1 MQQTKDDECRSSA
14 ALRISSRESIG
25 EVPCR
30 ESGTHAGASE
40 NGSAAVPIGENAS
53 RKFEIWMWGGGMR
66 ETSLT
71 VKHPD
76 EYTFG
81 GRQRCF
87 VWQFLT
93 NDFYSKEIRGARLL
107 RLCRLTARRGAPKK
121 TGLPQ
126 CCCVTSASKGSVAIR
141 YPAMLPATKR
151 TT

>member
-1 MQQTKDDECRSSA
+1 MQQTKDGECRASA

-71 VKHPD
+71 VK
-76 EYTFG
+76 
-81 GRQRCF
+81 
-87 VWQFLT
+87 LSILM
-93 NDFYSKEIRGARLL
+93 NIRLADGNAVLS
-107 RLCRLTARRGAPKK
+107 GN
-121 TGLPQ
+121 
-126 CCCVTSASKGSVAIR
+126 S
-141 YPAMLPATKR
+141 
-151 TT
+151 